1 MTERRRHTGPKG
13 VGWRGPG
20 VTEVRAA
27 ARGWRRLGV
36 GVGLAGLYG
45 AVVLAT
51 GLTVGHPVRP
61 LLDGAGV
68 TTPYRWVKPPWYVGS
83 ANVKPTAGHTD
94 ITFVNGVSPLI
105 GVNSPDAQVIINLP
119 AGALPAHAGDN
130 VVRATFTPVDPAK
143 VAKVA
148 KPNRAD
154 GNAYRVDMT
163 YQPSGAP
170 VTRTVTSGNI
180 VMVVP
185 DEAAKML
192 FSPDG
197 KQWDELPTQTLGD
210 PNTVGSAFNT
220 PGYYLVDTALPPFLN
235 PNKGSTTKRTVGI
248 VLVVVALVLLLGYV
262 LPTALRRS
270 RAAPTPTR
278 GRPTRTVKRRRR

>member
-1 MTERRRHTGPKG
+1 VTGRGGGRRGRRGRGLRAG
-13 VGWRGPG
+13 V
-20 VTEVRAA
+20 A
-27 ARGWRRLGV
+27 
-36 GVGLAGLYG
+36 LAGLYA

-51 GLTVGHPVRP
+51 GLAVGHPVRP
-61 LLDGAGV
+61 LFDGAGI
-68 TTPYRWVKPPWYVGS
+68 TTPYRWVNPPWYVGS

-105 GVNSPDAQVIINLP
+105 GVNSPDSQIIVNLP

-130 VVRATFTPVDPAK
+130 VVRASFTPVDPAK
-143 VAKVA
+143 VGKVA
-148 KPNRAD
+148 KPDRAD
-154 GNAYRVDMT
+154 GNAYRIDMT

-170 VTRTVTSGNI
+170 VTRTVSSGNI

-197 KQWDELPTQTLGD
+197 KEWTELPTQVLGD
-210 PNTVGSAFNT
+210 PNTVGSAYNT
-220 PGYYLVDTALPPFLN
+220 PGYYLVETALPPFAN
-235 PNKGSTTKRTVGI
+235 PNKGSTTKRTLGI
-248 VLVVVALVLLLGYV
+248 VLVVAAVVLLLGYV

-270 RAAPTPTR
+270 RAARSEGPDR
-278 GRPTRTVKRRRR
+278 RTRTVTRRRR